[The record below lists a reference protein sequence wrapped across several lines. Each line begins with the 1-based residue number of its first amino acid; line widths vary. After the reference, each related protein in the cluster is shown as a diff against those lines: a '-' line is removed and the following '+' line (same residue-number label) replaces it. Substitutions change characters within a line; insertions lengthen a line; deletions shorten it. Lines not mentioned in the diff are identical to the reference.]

1 MGFLS
6 SRVPDVSDLIL
17 PAAVLFDMDGTLTKP
32 MLDFPRIKA
41 EMGIGSRPILEA
53 MAEMT
58 PGERRAAQA
67 VLDRHEEEAARLSS
81 LNPGCH
87 ELLARVEALKIR
99 TALVTRNSPA
109 SVRTVVALHQ
119 LKIDVTISRDD
130 ARPKPHP
137 EPLLLACGRLEVDR
151 ASAWMV
157 GDGEFDVAAGLAA
170 GVRTVW
176 IRHGRH
182 KPFSARA
189 WREVEDLWE
198 LADLLERC
206 RR

>member
-1 MGFLS
+1 
-6 SRVPDVSDLIL
+6 VDLIL
-17 PAAVLFDMDGTLTKP
+17 PAAVLLDMDGTLTKP

-41 EMGIGSRPILEA
+41 EMGIGERPILEA
-53 MAEMT
+53 LAEMT
-58 PGERRAAQA
+58 PAERQAAEA
-67 VLDRHEEEAARLSS
+67 VLDRHEEQAARLSA
-81 LNPGCH
+81 LNPGCR
-87 ELLARVEALKIR
+87 ELLDRLAALNIR

-109 SVRTVVALHQ
+109 SVRTVVALHG
-119 LKIDVTISRDD
+119 LKIDVMISRDD

-137 EPLLLACGRLEVDR
+137 EPLLLACGRLEV
-151 ASAWMV
+151 APGSAWMV

-176 IRHGRH
+176 IRHGRQR
-182 KPFSARA
+182 PFSARA

>member
-1 MGFLS
+1 
-6 SRVPDVSDLIL
+6 
-17 PAAVLFDMDGTLTKP
+17 MDGTLTKP

-41 EMGIGSRPILEA
+41 EMGIGQRPILEA
-53 MAEMT
+53 LAEMT
-58 PGERRAAQA
+58 TEERTAAEA
-67 VLDRHEEEAARLSS
+67 VLDRHEEEAARLSC
-81 LNPGCH
+81 LNPGCR
-87 ELLARVEALKIR
+87 ELLDRLAALNVR

-109 SVRTVVALHQ
+109 SVRTVVGLHA
-119 LKIDVTISRDD
+119 LKIDVMISRDD

-137 EPLLLACGRLEVDR
+137 EPLLLACGRLEVAP

-176 IRHGRH
+176 IRHGRER
-182 KPFSARA
+182 PFPLAT

>member
-1 MGFLS
+1 V
-6 SRVPDVSDLIL
+6 RECPDLEADLIL
-17 PAAVLFDMDGTLTKP
+17 PAAVLLDMDGTLTKP

-41 EMGIGSRPILEA
+41 EMGIGNRPILEA
-53 MAEMT
+53 LAEMT
-58 PGERRAAQA
+58 PAQRRAAEA
-67 VLDRHEEEAARLSS
+67 VLDRHEEQAARLSA
-81 LNPGCH
+81 LNPGCR
-87 ELLARVEALKIR
+87 ELLDRLAALNIG

-109 SVRTVVALHQ
+109 SVRTVVALHG
-119 LKIDVTISRDD
+119 LKIDVMISRDD

-137 EPLLLACGRLEVDR
+137 EPLLLACGRLEV
-151 ASAWMV
+151 ATGSAWMV

-182 KPFSARA
+182 KPFAARA

>member
-1 MGFLS
+1 VRECSDLN
-6 SRVPDVSDLIL
+6 DDLIL
-17 PAAVLFDMDGTLTKP
+17 PAAVLLDMDGTLTKP

-41 EMGIGSRPILEA
+41 EMGIGQRPILEA
-53 MAEMT
+53 LAEMT
-58 PGERRAAQA
+58 PAERQAAEA
-67 VLDRHEEEAARLSS
+67 VLDRHEEEAARLSA
-81 LNPGCH
+81 LNPGCR
-87 ELLARVEALKIR
+87 ELLDRLAALNIR

-109 SVRTVVALHQ
+109 SVRTVVRLHG
-119 LKIDVTISRDD
+119 LEIDVMISRDD

-137 EPLLLACGRLEVDR
+137 EPLLLACGRLEI
-151 ASAWMV
+151 APGSAWMV

-182 KPFSARA
+182 KPFAARA

-206 RR
+206 QR